1 VALQAAANRQAMGIA
16 ADAEAGE
23 QARQFDAQQLLS
35 EQKFTLE
42 RDAQG
47 REYDTAAAA
56 EKAMLG
62 QEGWDMNL
70 AAAQEA
76 TEEERKFKTQ
86 ALIKEQEFT
95 RERDAQRI
103 VDEMKTRDYAI
114 KTAELARQKMMD
126 EERESRRGMDHTQMQ
141 DNATWQRE
149 ISQARNNENLSP
161 EAQDV
166 IVRDKEAKIRWN
178 EENPQGPINDTTQ
191 EDYNSRKIVDAYGQE
206 LVRDSKGD
214 YKVTANAIKDQNA
227 RRKLNLEQADKKSE
241 FLLNL
246 MEKNS
251 DAGEIDKDTG
261 KITGRMTQE
270 QMVQLADSMYG
281 TVAGLAPQQQTQA
294 QPAGQQEL
302 SRSLPE
308 ADIKRLEGFSKQNNI
323 APDVLIQTINNLPQE
338 LIDEGA
344 KEGKTVADIVIDA
357 EGAKQGA
364 SAEPAQSDMYK
375 TWDELS
381 DAQQEK
387 VLKKFRVQERR
398 RVSPVGVEAMFAGG
412 PSIGLS
418 RGFKRS
424 TEKEFIARVKANS
437 QWLQDNF
444 IKVRKEGILPETW
457 QEATA
462 AERRT
467 AYNNYSKSV
476 EPGKVLL
483 GFAEFAK
490 LLRETPEDLKFYL
503 QGETNSE

>member
-1 VALQAAANRQAMGIA
+1 MRLQAAANRQAMGIA

-281 TVAGLAPQQQTQA
+281 TVAGLAPQQQA
-294 QPAGQQEL
+294 QPA
-302 SRSLPE
+302 
-308 ADIKRLEGFSKQNNI
+308 K
-323 APDVLIQTINNLPQE
+323 
-338 LIDEGA
+338 
-344 KEGKTVADIVIDA
+344 
-357 EGAKQGA
+357 
-364 SAEPAQSDMYK
+364 
-375 TWDELS
+375 
-381 DAQQEK
+381 
-387 VLKKFRVQERR
+387 
-398 RVSPVGVEAMFAGG
+398 
-412 PSIGLS
+412 SI
-418 RGFKRS
+418 
-424 TEKEFIARVKANS
+424 TE
-437 QWLQDNF
+437 
-444 IKVRKEGILPETW
+444 
-457 QEATA
+457 
-462 AERRT
+462 
-467 AYNNYSKSV
+467 V
-476 EPGKVLL
+476 EPQSKE
-483 GFAEFAK
+483 EFLKNVQGIEDQEEARAYYDRWVAK
-490 LLRETPEDLKFYL
+490 W
-503 QGETNSE
+503 Q